1 MSYSAEASAETLS
14 SCPLPALPHRREA
27 FARHVASGATLTDAA
42 RLAGYAWDS
51 ARQTG
56 SRLMKEPHVA
66 ARVADLTHA
75 REEQRQGELDELV
88 GGLKRVMI
96 DAMARKNDFA
106 ALRAIDMI
114 ARLRGLV
121 PTTAKRSSGI
131 AAALEEMR
139 QCREDNADADAADVE
154 FTPETV
160 FDPPMPPELP
170 APVEPMPAPEPEPAS
185 PAQASAQARAA
196 ANEATRSAVRR
207 KLFCYEHLLARHPE
221 LSSQIHDLS
230 DALAYFDDGDTLLPP
245 ELWPGGNGQRA
256 GGPAE
261 MSIIDDICGPDGG
274 SEQSEPA
281 GILMPSAGDA
291 ERSGA
296 FVPGSRDSTCANVP
310 L

>member
-1 MSYSAEASAETLS
+1 MSQSAEASAETLS
-14 SCPLPALPHRREA
+14 SCPPPTLSHRQEA
-27 FARHVASGATLTDAA
+27 FARHVASGTTLTDAA

-75 REEQRQGELDELV
+75 REDQRQGELDELV

-114 ARLRGLV
+114 ARLRGFV

-131 AAALEEMR
+131 TAALEEMR
-139 QCREDNADADAADVE
+139 QCREDDTEAETADME

-185 PAQASAQARAA
+185 PAQASAQASAA
-196 ANEATRSAVRR
+196 ANEAARAVVRR
-207 KLFCYEHLLARHPE
+207 KLFCYEHLLTRHPE

-245 ELWPGGNGQRA
+245 ELWPGGTGQPVA
-256 GGPAE
+256 GATGN
-261 MSIIDDICGPDGG
+261 DYN
-274 SEQSEPA
+274 
-281 GILMPSAGDA
+281 L
-291 ERSGA
+291 
-296 FVPGSRDSTCANVP
+296 
-310 L
+310 